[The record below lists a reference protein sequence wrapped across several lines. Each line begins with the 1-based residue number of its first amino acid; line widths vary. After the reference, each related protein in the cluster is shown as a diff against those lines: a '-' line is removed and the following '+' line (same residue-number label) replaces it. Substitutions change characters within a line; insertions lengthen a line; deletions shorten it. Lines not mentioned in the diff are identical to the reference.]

1 MAMSEESMFAPP
13 PFDAAQALVQLKKQ
27 LRDLRLAE
35 RGATFEI
42 KGQSVVELT
51 LAGAAIQARL
61 VKRPARTPEWTAHP
75 IQNAADVRRFVE
87 TVRQH
92 LARWTEE

>member
-1 MAMSEESMFAPP
+1 MSEESMFAPP

-35 RGATFEI
+35 RGAAYEI
-42 KGQSVVELT
+42 KGQPVIELT

-61 VKRPARTPEWTAHP
+61 VKQPARTPEWTSHSLR
-75 IQNAADVRRFVE
+75 NAADVRRFVD
-87 TVRQH
+87 TVRQQ
-92 LARWTEE
+92 LARWGDE

>member
-1 MAMSEESMFAPP
+1 MFAPP

-35 RGATFEI
+35 RGAAYEI
-42 KGQSVVELT
+42 KGQPVIELT

-61 VKRPARTPEWTAHP
+61 VKQPARTPEWTAHSLR
-75 IQNAADVRRFVE
+75 NAADVRRFVD
-87 TVRQH
+87 TVRQQ
-92 LARWTEE
+92 LARWGDE

>member
-1 MAMSEESMFAPP
+1 MSEESLFAPP

-35 RGATFEI
+35 RGAGFEL
-42 KGQSVVELT
+42 KGQSIVEIT

-61 VKRPARTPEWTAHP
+61 VKRPARTPEWTAH
-75 IQNAADVRRFVE
+75 QLRNAADVRRFVDN
-87 TVRQH
+87 VRQQ
-92 LARWTEE
+92 LGRWGDE